1 MMCGWSILIEAAK
14 RRQELAF
21 FVAPKAAATVL
32 PRHYRRMVCSQS
44 QSVGKS
50 SSAYAN
56 EH

>member
-1 MMCGWSILIEAAK
+1 MCGWSILIEAAK